1 MSAARS
7 GSAAGAGRRVVPA
20 WPGVAR
26 SSSREA
32 SRGACPPR
40 SRRAARRAR
49 RSLAPVT
56 GRAST
61 CSTACSPSP
70 SAAAAPAS
78 ARSGSA
84 GRPVRSGRISAR
96 ASRSVPP
103 VASTPAGSAGPAGA
117 GGDGV
122 RAGPG
127 RFHGPLDQAGRD
139 DARHPHA
146 DLQPAAGP
154 AGPGVFPAQVRLAV
168 PPAGP
173 GRAQQ
178 PGQVPPQRL
187 GACRVGLR
195 RGEDDHLPG
204 TVGEHLV
211 AAAPQPRPPGDHRG
225 GGCGQHRARG
235 RTPRGEGVQ
244 QQPGQP
250 GGRPAGVGHVPA
262 QRPARPARRDQQPVP
277 GHGSMSSSASP
288 GSGGAAAAPAGCWR
302 ACRRAIS
309 AGSLVHQAFSSG
321 EASASKETRAD
332 GPAARSP
339 VPLAADRSR
348 ARSPAER
355 RNSAATLA
363 MACGDW
369 RSRIWVAELA
379 MTARPRSVPGRPRR
393 PG

>member
-1 MSAARS
+1 MPVLAGGGQVQQPGGQPGGLPAAQ
-7 GSAAGAGRRVVPA
+7 P
-20 WPGVAR
+20 PG
-26 SSSREA
+26 
-32 SRGACPPR
+32 
-40 SRRAARRAR
+40 
-49 RSLAPVT
+49 
-56 GRAST
+56 
-61 CSTACSPSP
+61 
-70 SAAAAPAS
+70 
-78 ARSGSA
+78 
-84 GRPVRSGRISAR
+84 
-96 ASRSVPP
+96 
-103 VASTPAGSAGPAGA
+103 GPAGA
-117 GGDGV
+117 AQPGPGDRAGQHLQHGVLAVAERGGGPGQRPQRVRGKAGAQRQDLGPREPQRPAGGQHPGGQRGAGRGGSDGV

-146 DLQPAAGP
+146 DPHPAAGP

-187 GACRVGLR
+187 GAGRVGLR

-204 TVGEHLV
+204 AVGEHLV
-211 AAAPQPRPPGDHRG
+211 AAAPQLRPPGDHRG

-309 AGSLVHQAFSSG
+309 AGSDWC
-321 EASASKETRAD
+321 TRRFLPATP
-332 GPAARSP
+332 GPR
-339 VPLAADRSR
+339 
-348 ARSPAER
+348 
-355 RNSAATLA
+355 
-363 MACGDW
+363 
-369 RSRIWVAELA
+369 
-379 MTARPRSVPGRPRR
+379 RR
-393 PG
+393 PGRTGRPPGARFPWPPTGAGIVPRRTGGTRRRPC